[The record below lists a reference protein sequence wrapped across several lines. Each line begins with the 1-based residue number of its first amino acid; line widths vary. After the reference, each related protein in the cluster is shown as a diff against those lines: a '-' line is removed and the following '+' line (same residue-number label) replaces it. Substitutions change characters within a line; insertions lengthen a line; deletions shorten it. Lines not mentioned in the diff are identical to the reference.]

1 MNAKLTKD
9 EFFEIITVFVVEE
22 AKAVGKNFIGEDP
35 ADLTEYQQLLAH
47 IAKFPMKTP
56 LKMARYRV
64 DPREKVLGRRLIDSM
79 EKADSVRLII

>member
-9 EFFEIITVFVVEE
+9 EFFEIITVFIVEE
-22 AKAVGKNFIGEDP
+22 AKATGKNFVGEDP

-56 LKMARYRV
+56 LKMVRYRV
-64 DPREKVLGRRLIDSM
+64 EPKEKLLGRRLIDSM
-79 EKADSVRLII
+79 EKSDTVRLIV